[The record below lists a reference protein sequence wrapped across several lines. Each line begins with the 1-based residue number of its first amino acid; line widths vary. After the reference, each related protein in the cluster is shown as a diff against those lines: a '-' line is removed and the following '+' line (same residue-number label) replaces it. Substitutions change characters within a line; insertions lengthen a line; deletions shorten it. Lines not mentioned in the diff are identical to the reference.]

1 MMMKS
6 EEKKIASL
14 YKKLSEGDRQSL
26 MAFAEF
32 LNSRMAVVDE
42 PLGEPLNIV
51 ATENESVVGALKR
64 LAKMYPML
72 DKSKM
77 LNDTSVLVSQHV
89 IQGREK
95 TEVIKELEEMFNE
108 HYQRLRGDIKA

>member
-1 MMMKS
+1 MKS

-14 YKKLSEGDRQSL
+14 YRNLSESDRQSL

-32 LNSRMAVVDE
+32 LNSRSVVVDE
-42 PLGEPLNIV
+42 PVGEPLEI
-51 ATENESVVGALKR
+51 AAKDNESVVGALKR

-89 IQGREK
+89 IQGRAK
-95 TEVIKELEEMFNE
+95 VEVIKDLEDMFKE
-108 HYQRLRGDIKA
+108 YYQRLLEEKSA

>member
-1 MMMKS
+1 MIVKS
-6 EEKKIASL
+6 EEKKIVSL
-14 YKKLSEGDRQSL
+14 YKNLSEGDRQSL

-32 LNSRMAVVDE
+32 LSSRTVVVDE
-42 PLGEPLNIV
+42 PLGEPLDI
-51 ATENESVVGALKR
+51 AAKDNESVVGALKR

-89 IQGREK
+89 IQGRAKE
-95 TEVIKELEEMFNE
+95 EVIRELEVMFNE
-108 HYQRLRGDIKA
+108 YYQRLRGDSRA

>member
-1 MMMKS
+1 MMKS

-14 YKKLSEGDRQSL
+14 FRNLSEGDRQSL

-32 LNSRMAVVDE
+32 LSSRTSVVDE
-42 PLGEPLNIV
+42 PLSEPLDIA
-51 ATENESVVGALKR
+51 ATDNESVVGALKR

-89 IQGREK
+89 IQGRAK
-95 TEVIKELEEMFNE
+95 QEVIKELEEMFKE
-108 HYQRLRGDIKA
+108 YYQRLLEEKSA

>member
-1 MMMKS
+1 MKS
-6 EEKKIASL
+6 EEKKIVSL
-14 YKKLSEGDRQSL
+14 YRNLPEGDRQSL

-32 LNSRMAVVDE
+32 LSSRSVVVDE
-42 PLGEPLNIV
+42 PIGEPVAIV
-51 ATENESVVGALKR
+51 AGENESVIGALKR
-64 LAKMYPML
+64 LSNMYPML

-95 TEVIKELEEMFNE
+95 AEVIKELEAMFEE
-108 HYQRLRGDIKA
+108 HYQRLRGDVRT